1 MRVKVQFVVQVN
13 PTTSDWTKWVVKA
26 WILSSEQTL
35 VWLLR
40 AGAGRLNTIK
50 VQLVSH
56 VGVFTISA
64 CNHNQSAGIYHP
76 LCMIMSSFWN

>member
-40 AGAGRLNTIK
+40 AGAGRLNTINPWRILEK
-50 VQLVSH
+50 CIRYR
-56 VGVFTISA
+56 T
-64 CNHNQSAGIYHP
+64 
-76 LCMIMSSFWN
+76 

>member
-56 VGVFTISA
+56 VGVFTIYLTVIIIRVAGFITRSA
-64 CNHNQSAGIYHP
+64 
-76 LCMIMSSFWN
+76 

>member
-50 VQLVSH
+50 V
-56 VGVFTISA
+56 
-64 CNHNQSAGIYHP
+64 
-76 LCMIMSSFWN
+76 